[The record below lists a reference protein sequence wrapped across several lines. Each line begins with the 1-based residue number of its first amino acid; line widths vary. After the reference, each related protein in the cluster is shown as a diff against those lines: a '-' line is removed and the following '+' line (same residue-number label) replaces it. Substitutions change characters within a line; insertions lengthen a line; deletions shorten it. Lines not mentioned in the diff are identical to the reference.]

1 MGIMMQQLPK
11 TLKEYYEQEG
21 IDYEKEK
28 DKCIERL
35 YEDLVVFLNA
45 LDWIEPT
52 DDMKREFLTSL
63 DFQPVFDI
71 YIEND
76 KRAELYISQ
85 IQRIM
90 DESFALGPEYGFIID
105 IIVEFFIDP

>member
-1 MGIMMQQLPK
+1 MQQLPK

-21 IDYEKEK
+21 IDYEEEK
-28 DKCIERL
+28 DKCVERL

-63 DFQPVFDI
+63 DFQPVFDM
-71 YIEND
+71 YMEKD
-76 KRAELYISQ
+76 KDKSAELYISQ

-90 DESFALGPEYGFIID
+90 DESLALGPEYGFIID